1 MRGCMPFD
9 AARRVVV
16 PFVPTIGVR
25 LFLLLPA
32 AFAADLDF
40 WYGGALS
47 SVSGYQGSPYTMLQA
62 EGDIRLG
69 YGALFA
75 AIDLDYHFDP
85 FLTDA
90 QGNITPISPTY
101 PPEAAYV
108 QLGRKTWF
116 VRAGVQSPA
125 IGLEGW
131 DEWNNYLPT
140 FSLMFDNAYMGRMLG
155 GSVGRYLDDGTELSL
170 FGGVD
175 LDYAYPGYTPIAGA
189 SIATEQ
195 DSFSTWSGVIAYPA
209 DDQYMGV
216 LALELYPADFLSVA
230 IDGGGGVGGE
240 SPFAGGE
247 LVVALLPEFVVHPA
261 VRGEYVWD
269 PDGYLGAPMASAG
282 VGAKVD
288 CADWMQVGV
297 EGKMM
302 FGSGDP
308 VPGGFAQVTF
318 FRPEDDAP
326 SAFDGGEEEEVP
338 EVTPEPA
345 NAAPVPPANPAPE
358 PIPAPTPEPAPAP
371 PPTPEVPVTPA
382 APAPPPT
389 PAPG

>member
-1 MRGCMPFD
+1 M
-9 AARRVVV
+9 
-16 PFVPTIGVR
+16 
-25 LFLLLPA
+25 LLLLPA

-47 SVSGYQGSPYTMLQA
+47 SVSGYQGSPYMMIQA
-62 EGDIRLG
+62 EGDIRLA

-75 AIDLDYHFDP
+75 AVDLDYHFDP
-85 FLTDA
+85 FLTDS
-90 QGNITPISPTY
+90 QGNLVPIAETY
-101 PPEAAYV
+101 PPEAAYL

-116 VRAGVQSPA
+116 VRGGIQSPA

-140 FSLMFDNAYMGRMLG
+140 FSLMFNGAYMGRMLG
-155 GSVGRYLDDGTELSL
+155 ASAGRYLADGTELSV

-175 LDYAYPGYTPIAGA
+175 LDWSYTEYTPVTGA

-195 DSFSTWSGVIAYPA
+195 DAFSTWSGVVAYPTE
-209 DDQYMGV
+209 DYYMGV

-230 IDGGGGVGGE
+230 IDGGGGMAE
-240 SPFAGGE
+240 SSPFAGGE

-269 PDGYLGAPMASAG
+269 PDGYLGVPMASAS

-288 CADWMQVGV
+288 CASWMQVGV
-297 EGKMM
+297 EGKMS
-302 FGSGDP
+302 FGAGDP
-308 VPGGFAQVTF
+308 VPGGYAQVTF

-326 SAFDGGEEEEVP
+326 SAFDGGEEEE
-338 EVTPEPA
+338 EA
-345 NAAPVPPANPAPE
+345 APE
-358 PIPAPTPEPAPAP
+358 PEAAPEAPPAANPDPPAPEPAPAP
-371 PPTPEVPVTPA
+371 EPSPPPAPEPSPVPPVPPGPPVP
-382 APAPPPT
+382 PAPPIP
-389 PAPG
+389 PVLPEAAPPG